1 VINNRRSNSTFIRPV
16 RFFRLQQRNYGKN
29 LSMLA
34 NKRLMRAA
42 KVVIPVPQLAE
53 SLSEGTVK
61 QLIKRMNFFLIFLVL
76 HVEVGDFVEQD
87 EEITS
92 IETDKVFLP

>member
-1 VINNRRSNSTFIRPV
+1 
-16 RFFRLQQRNYGKN
+16 
-29 LSMLA
+29 
-34 NKRLMRAA
+34 MRAA
-42 KVVIPVPQLAE
+42 KIVVPVPPLAE